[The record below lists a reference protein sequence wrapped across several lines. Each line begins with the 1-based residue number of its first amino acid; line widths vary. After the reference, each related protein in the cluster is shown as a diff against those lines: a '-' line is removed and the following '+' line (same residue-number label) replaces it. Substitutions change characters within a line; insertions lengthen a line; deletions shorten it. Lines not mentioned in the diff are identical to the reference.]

1 MRRRMFHA
9 LITVPL
15 GLLLL
20 LALFG
25 QYKAYS
31 LEQRFPPAGTFQ
43 NVDGTRLHMIDT
55 GSKGL
60 PPGAPTIL
68 FIHGASGNLLD
79 ARNIFEP
86 QLKGRAR
93 LIFVDRPGHG
103 YSERGDAV
111 GPGPQARLFGEL
123 LSRLNIDRAIVVGHS
138 YGGAVAAAVP
148 LEAPDKV
155 SGLVLIS
162 APTHLWPTGI
172 DWYHHLVTTP
182 VLGPLFVRTILPAFI
197 STVDA
202 IGHGM
207 KSVFRPHPVPEMY
220 REKTAVELL
229 MRPNHFTHNSQDI
242 AALYDHNADASKRYG
257 KIRVPTAII
266 AGEDDTIVSTD
277 LHARTIVKQ
286 IEASRLTV
294 LPDTGHKPDYTHT
307 GTVISEIERVAREAG
322 TPLAGS
328 IDRQEPSSTSG

>member
-1 MRRRMFHA
+1 MRRHMFHT

-31 LEQRFPPAGTFQ
+31 LEQRYPPVGSFTK
-43 NVDGTRLHMIDT
+43 VDNTQLHLIDT
-55 GSKGL
+55 GRNNL
-60 PPGAPTIL
+60 PSDAPTIL

-79 ARNIFEP
+79 AHNKFEP
-86 QLKGRAR
+86 LLQNRAR

-111 GPGPQARLFGEL
+111 GPKRQAQLFGKL
-123 LSRLNIDRAIVVGHS
+123 LTTLKIDKAIVVGHS
-138 YGGAVAAAVP
+138 YGGTVAAAVP
-148 LEAPDKV
+148 LEAPGKV

-182 VLGPLFVRTILPAFI
+182 VIGPIFVRTILPAFT
-197 STVDA
+197 SAVDA
-202 IGHGM
+202 LGHGM
-207 KSVFRPHPVPEMY
+207 KSVFRPHPVPDMY
-220 REKTAVELL
+220 REKTALELL
-229 MRPNHFTHNSQDI
+229 MRPHHFTYNSEDI
-242 AALYDHNADASKRYG
+242 AALYDHNANASKRYNQI
-257 KIRVPTAII
+257 KVPTAII
-266 AGEDDTIVSTD
+266 AGETDTIVSTD

-286 IEASRLTV
+286 INGSKLTV

-307 GTVISEIERVAREAG
+307 ETVLAELERVAAEAG
-322 TPLAGS
+322 TPLAG
-328 IDRQEPSSTSG
+328 R